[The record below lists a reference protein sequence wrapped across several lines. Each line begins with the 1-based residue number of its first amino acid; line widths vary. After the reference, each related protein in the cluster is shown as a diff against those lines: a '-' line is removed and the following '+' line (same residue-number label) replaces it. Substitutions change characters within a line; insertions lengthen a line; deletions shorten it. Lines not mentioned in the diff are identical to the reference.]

1 MELKVLEEKLRVTEK
16 DIDGLKD
23 DMCTIE
29 EEVKKIS
36 TTVTIMNERQ
46 EEMSRDIKIFN
57 TNGGPARCHE
67 RQILLDSMATTIG
80 KNSMDISAL
89 VKSVTMLETQCQLSK
104 QSIKTTTGIQLW
116 ILEIIKS
123 IVIAVVISLVIATLT
138 KSGDTKEITKN
149 HENST
154 VQVR

>member
-16 DIDGLKD
+16 DIDGLRK
-23 DMCTIE
+23 DMCSIE
-29 EEVKKIS
+29 EEVKKVG

-46 EEMSRDIKIFN
+46 EEMSRDIKMFN
-57 TNGGPARCHE
+57 TNGGPPRCHE
-67 RQILLDSMATTIG
+67 RQILIDSMATSIG
-80 KNSMDISAL
+80 KNSIDIAAL
-89 VKSVTMLETQCQLSK
+89 VKSVTALETQCQLSK
-104 QSIKTTTGIQLW
+104 QSIKTNTGIQLW

-138 KSGDTKEITKN
+138 KSGDTKEIKKN
-149 HENST
+149 YENST

>member
-67 RQILLDSMATTIG
+67 RQILLDSMAKTIG
-80 KNSMDISAL
+80 KNTMDISAL
-89 VKSVTMLETQCQLSK
+89 VKSVTTLETQCQLSK
-104 QSIKTTTGIQLW
+104 QSIKTNTGIQLW
-116 ILEIIKS
+116 VLEIIKS

-138 KSGDTKEITKN
+138 KSGDTKEVKTIN
-149 HENST
+149 ENPT
-154 VQVR
+154 VQIR